1 MRRALPLLA
10 ALSVACSPSAPPPPT
25 VQVSCVPEASP
36 LSQRCSVTIIDRR
49 TGRPVNGATVTLA
62 ADMPSMPLAHSVRPA
77 TASAGIAPGTYH
89 GTLELEMAG
98 RWVVTVRIA
107 GPVYDQV
114 THTIDVERR

>member
-1 MRRALPLLA
+1 MTLR
-10 ALSVACSPSAPPPPT
+10 
-25 VQVSCVPEASP
+25 
-36 LSQRCSVTIIDRR
+36 DRR
-49 TGRPVNGATVTLA
+49 TGHPIERATVTLA

-107 GPVYDQV
+107 GP
-114 THTIDVERR
+114 HAEIPEEGERAGGRRALQRRLIFAERGERDSGV